1 MSDTLILVLGFGVV
15 CLASYQVGIWFSAIG
30 LPKIT
35 GYLAVGALVGTFGLD
50 LIATEAATDLRFI
63 DELSLGVIAFVAGS
77 ELYLPQIRTRLRT
90 ISFMTAG
97 IVTSGLI
104 LLGTGIFWLSGLVDL
119 GRDFSTEERL
129 TVAIIG
135 SVVLLALSPPST
147 IAVIKEVRA
156 RGPFT
161 STILSVT
168 VVMDVVVIVLFAIAS
183 GLAVAVLTD
192 AGLDLAL
199 LGVIAIDIALAIGL
213 GFIVGKGIGW
223 MLAQRWHRLI

>member
-1 MSDTLILVLGFGVV
+1 
-15 CLASYQVGIWFSAIG
+15 
-30 LPKIT
+30 
-35 GYLAVGALVGTFGLD
+35 
-50 LIATEAATDLRFI
+50 
-63 DELSLGVIAFVAGS
+63 
-77 ELYLPQIRTRLRT
+77 
-90 ISFMTAG
+90 MTAG

-119 GRDFSTEERL
+119 GREFSTEERL

-168 VVMDVVVIVLFAIAS
+168 VVMDVVVIVLFWQEN
-183 GLAVAVLTD
+183 GLDPFDIYLLQGLFAVAVVVLEVPTGMVAD
-192 AGLDLAL
+192 R
-199 LGVIAIDIALAIGL
+199 LGVAEGTVRRHLARARKQL
-213 GFIVGKGIGW
+213 REV
-223 MLAQRWHRLI
+223 LA